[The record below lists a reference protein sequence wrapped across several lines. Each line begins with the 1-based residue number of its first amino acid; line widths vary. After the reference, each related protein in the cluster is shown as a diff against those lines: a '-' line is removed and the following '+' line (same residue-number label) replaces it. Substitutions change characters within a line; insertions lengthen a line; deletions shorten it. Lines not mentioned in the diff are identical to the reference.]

1 MSCALRS
8 NKISGNFNFRVDY
21 LRDNDT
27 KEFVD
32 LHETFSL
39 FKRFSP
45 TPPIYRA
52 IPKTTLHFAHLW
64 PFGSG
69 GGGG

>member
-52 IPKTTLHFAHLW
+52 IPKTTLLISDHL
-64 PFGSG
+64 GVG